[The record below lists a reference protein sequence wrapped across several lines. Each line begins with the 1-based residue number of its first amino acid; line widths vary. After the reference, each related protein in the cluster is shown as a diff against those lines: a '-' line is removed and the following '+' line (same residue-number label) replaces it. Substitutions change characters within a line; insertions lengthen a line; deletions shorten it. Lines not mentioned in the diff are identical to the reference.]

1 MASLTEITS
10 MYQRQI
16 AVDADR
22 DRAMREVTQ
31 VRAGQMARVFP
42 DLFPEEGP
50 LADKALAANMVDVA
64 ARDTAEVLAPLPTI
78 NCAGNTASVSDAAR
92 KFGEKRTKI
101 ANNYLQ
107 HSECQRQ
114 MYSAADAYVTYGF
127 TVGIVEPDWDN
138 KMPYIRFVDSTGCHY
153 IRDRFNRVT
162 AFFQQ
167 MWHDV
172 DTLCAM
178 YPALDRHIRSRA
190 GVNNTR
196 VEVIRYQDKHSDVL
210 FMYQDGGLEL
220 QRIANPLGEILVVP
234 VERPGLNGMVRGQ
247 FDDVLAVQVAK
258 ARFGLLALEAAVKAV
273 QAPIAIPQDVQELA
287 IGSDATMRSATP
299 EKIRRIGLDVPRETF
314 IEQQQLDSEL
324 RSGSRYPDARNGE
337 IDGSVVTGR
346 GVQALMS
353 GFDTQIRTGQ
363 AMFALAFQKL
373 IELCFKMDEALWP
386 NVEKDIRGND
396 NGTPYQLK
404 YKASRDIKNDYSV
417 DVQYGLMAG
426 LDPNRALVFGLQAR
440 GDKLISREFL
450 QSQMP
455 FTIDPTQEAQ
465 RVDMEDMRDALKQ
478 AVAGYAQAIPVLA
491 QQGQDPGEIL
501 ARMAAIIQG
510 RMKGEPIE
518 DVIAE
523 AFAPEPPPPGVES
536 PDAAASPDMG
546 APGQAPPGGGAPP
559 GLQESGLL
567 PGVAAGQAGMA
578 PGGRPDIQT
587 LMAQIGANGQP
598 QLMAGVSRRLP
609 I

>member
-1 MASLTEITS
+1 MATLWEITS
-10 MYQRQI
+10 LYQRQI
-16 AVDADR
+16 AADAER
-22 DRAMREVTQ
+22 DRAMREVTD
-31 VRAGQMARVFP
+31 VRAGKMSRVFP

-78 NCAGNTASVSDAAR
+78 NCAGNTASVSDTAR
-92 KFGEKRTKI
+92 RFGEKRTKI

-107 HSECQRQ
+107 HSEAQRQ
-114 MYSAADAYVTYGF
+114 MYGSADAYVTYGF
-127 TVGIVEPDWDN
+127 NIAIVEPDWDN
-138 KMPYIRFVDSTGCHY
+138 QMPFIRFLDSTGCHY
-153 IRDRFNRVT
+153 ITDRFNRVT
-162 AFFQQ
+162 SFFQQ

-172 DTLCAM
+172 DTLCAK
-178 YPALDRHIRSRA
+178 YPVLEQHIRKRA
-190 GVNNTR
+190 GSNNTM
-196 VEVIRYQDKHSDVL
+196 VEIIRYQDKHDDVL

-220 QRIANPLGEILVVP
+220 QRLKNPLGEICVVP
-234 VERPGLNGMVRGQ
+234 IERPGLNGMVRGQ

-258 ARFGLLALEAAVKAV
+258 ARFGLLAMEAAVKAV
-273 QAPIAIPQDVQELA
+273 QAPIALPQDVQELS
-287 IGSDATMRSATP
+287 IGADSTLRSASP
-299 EKIRRIGLDVPRETF
+299 EKIRRIGLEVPRETF
-314 IEQQQLDSEL
+314 AEQQMLDQEL
-324 RSGSRYPDARNGE
+324 RAGSRYPDARNGQV
-337 IDGSVVTGR
+337 DGSIVTGR

-363 AMFALAFQKL
+363 AMYALAFQKL

-386 NVEKDIRGND
+386 NVSKDIRGND

-404 YKASRDIKNDYSV
+404 YTPAKDIKGDYSV

-455 FTIDPTQEAQ
+455 FSIDPTQEAQ
-465 RVDMEDMRDALKQ
+465 RVDSEDMRDALKQ

-491 QQGQDPGEIL
+491 QQGQDPGDIL
-501 ARMAAIIQG
+501 ARMAMIIQG
-510 RMKGEPIE
+510 RQKGENLE
-518 DVIAE
+518 DVVAE
-523 AFAPEPPPPGVES
+523 AFAPAAPPPGVEQ
-536 PDAAASPDMG
+536 PDASASPDMG
-546 APGQAPPGGGAPP
+546 APGMAPPGEGAPP
-559 GLQESGLL
+559 GLQETGLL

-578 PGGRPDIQT
+578 PGGRPDLQT
-587 LMAQIGANGQP
+587 LMAQVGANGQA
-598 QLMAGVSRRLP
+598 QLTAGVSRRLP

>member
-1 MASLTEITS
+1 MASLSEITS
-10 MYQRQI
+10 LYQRQL
-16 AVDADR
+16 AADSDR

-31 VRAGQMARVFP
+31 VRAGQMSRLFP

-78 NCAGNTASVSDAAR
+78 NCSGNTAAVSDTAR

-107 HSECQRQ
+107 HSEAQRQ
-114 MYSAADAYVTYGF
+114 MYNSADGYVTYGF
-127 TVGIVEPDWDN
+127 SVGIVEPDWDN
-138 KMPYIRFVDSTGCHY
+138 QMPYIRFVDSTGCHY
-153 IRDRFNRVT
+153 VKDRFNRVT

-178 YPALDRHIRSRA
+178 YPVLESHIRTRA
-190 GVNNTR
+190 GVQNTR
-196 VEVIRYQDKHSDVL
+196 VELIRYQDKHHDVL
-210 FMYQDGGLEL
+210 FMWQGGGLEL
-220 QRIANPLGEILVVP
+220 QRLENPLGEVLVVP

-258 ARFGLLALEAAVKAV
+258 ARFGLLAMEAAVKAV
-273 QAPIAIPQDVQELA
+273 QAPIALPQDVQELS
-287 IGSDATMRSATP
+287 IGADATLRSASP

-314 IEQQQLDSEL
+314 MEQQQLDQEL
-324 RSGSRYPDARNGE
+324 RSGSRYPDARGGNVE
-337 IDGSVVTGR
+337 GSIVTGR

-363 AMFALAFQKL
+363 AMYALAFQKL
-373 IELCFKMDEALWP
+373 LELCFKMDEALWP

-404 YKASRDIKNDYSV
+404 YKPSRDIKSDFSV

-455 FTIDPTQEAQ
+455 FSIDPTQESQ
-465 RVDMEDMRDALKQ
+465 RVDKEDLRDALKQ

-501 ARMAAIIQG
+501 ARMAQIIQG
-510 RMKGEPIE
+510 RQKGDALE

-523 AFAPEPPPPGVES
+523 AFAPAEPPPGAVQ
-536 PDAAASPDMG
+536 PDGSASPDSG
-546 APGQAPPGGGAPP
+546 APGLAAPGAGAPP
-559 GLQESGLL
+559 GMQESGLL
-567 PGVAAGQAGMA
+567 PGVASGQAGMA
-578 PGGRPDIQT
+578 PGGRPDLQT

-598 QLMAGVSRRLP
+598 NLTAGVTRRLP

>member
-1 MASLTEITS
+1 MATLSEITAL
-10 MYQRQI
+10 YQRQI
-16 AVDADR
+16 AADADR

-31 VRAGQMARVFP
+31 VRAGRMSQVFP

-78 NCAGNTASVSDAAR
+78 NCAGNSSTVSDAAR

-114 MYSAADAYVTYGF
+114 MYSSADGYVTYGF
-127 TVGIVEPDWDN
+127 SIGVVEPDWDN
-138 KMPYIRFVDSTGCHY
+138 QMPYIRVLDSLGCH
-153 IRDRFNRVT
+153 IVKDRFNRVT

-178 YPALDRHIRSRA
+178 YPVLENHIRQRA
-190 GVNNTR
+190 GSANTQ
-196 VEVIRYQDKHSDVL
+196 VEVIRYQDKHHDVL
-210 FMYQDGGLEL
+210 FMWQGGGLEL
-220 QRIANPLGEILVVP
+220 QRLPNPIGEVTVVP
-234 VERPGLNGMVRGQ
+234 VERPGLNGLVRGQ

-258 ARFGLLALEAAVKAV
+258 ARFGLRAREAAVKAV
-273 QAPIAIPQDVQELA
+273 QAPIALPQDVQELT
-287 IGSDATMRSATP
+287 IGADATLRSASP
-299 EKIRRIGLDVPRETF
+299 EKIRRIGLEVPRETF
-314 IEQQQLDSEL
+314 AEQQMLDEEL
-324 RSGSRYPDARNGE
+324 RSGSRYPDARGGNV
-337 IDGSVVTGR
+337 DGSIVTGR

-363 AMFALAFQKL
+363 AMYALAFQKL
-373 IELCFKMDEALWP
+373 IGLCFKMDEALWP
-386 NVEKDIRGND
+386 NVKKDIRGND
-396 NGTPYQLK
+396 NGTPYKLE
-404 YKASRDIKNDYSV
+404 YKPSKDINGDYSV

-440 GDKLISREFL
+440 GDKLVSREFL

-455 FTIDPTQEAQ
+455 FTIDPTQESQ
-465 RVDMEDMRDALKQ
+465 RVDKEDLRDALKQ

-501 ARMAAIIQG
+501 SRMAKIIQG
-510 RMKGEPIE
+510 RQKGDPLE

-523 AFAPEPPPPGVES
+523 AFAPVTPPPGVEQ
-536 PDAAASPDMG
+536 PAASASPDSG
-546 APGQAPPGGGAPP
+546 VPGSAPPGEGAPP

-578 PGGRPDIQT
+578 PGGRPDLQT
-587 LMAQIGANGQP
+587 LMAQVGANGQP
-598 QLMAGVSRRLP
+598 QMTAGISRRLP